1 MNTVDRAVLA
11 FGEKPRTA
19 DQLARELDIPLKVAR
34 SKIANLINVID
45 LKPMYGTQPKSYML
59 TFNGR
64 ERYRRLKTLAELDE
78 LKETA

>member
-1 MNTVDRAVLA
+1 MNAIDRAILA

-19 DQLARELDIPLKVAR
+19 DQLARELDIPVKAAR

-45 LKPMYGTQPKSYML
+45 LKPMYGTQPKVYML

-64 ERYRRLKTLAELDE
+64 DRYRRLKTLAELDRR
-78 LKETA
+78 AQ